1 MAHKK
6 NGTQSQPQDEE
17 ILKKKITKQCGTHID
32 RVMNKIERI
41 SERVVQVTFELST
54 AMRALLTKQEQRD
67 NIPAETTPKSCE
79 RA

>member
-1 MAHKK
+1 MS
-6 NGTQSQPQDEE
+6 GTQSSPHDEE

-41 SERVVQVTFELST
+41 SERVVQVTFELSI
-54 AMRALLTKQEQRD
+54 AIRVELTKQERRD
-67 NIPAETTPKSCE
+67 NIPAETTPKSYE